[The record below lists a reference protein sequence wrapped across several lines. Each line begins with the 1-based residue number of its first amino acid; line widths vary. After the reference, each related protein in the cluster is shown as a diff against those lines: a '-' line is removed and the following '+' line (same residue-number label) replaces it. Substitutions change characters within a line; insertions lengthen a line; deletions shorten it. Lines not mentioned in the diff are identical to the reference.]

1 MSEILKPT
9 AYSCTNVEHV
19 VVLNIG
25 GKELQMDAHTALRM
39 AAMLSHSGRQA
50 KIYMG
55 DGGFSIYGFGTLTD
69 ANADA
74 LEVQKRRDGTVTFSN
89 NRV

>member
-9 AYSCTNVEHV
+9 AYSCTNVEHT

-50 KIYMG
+50 KLYMG
-55 DGGFSIYGFGTLTD
+55 DSGFNLYGFGTLTD
-69 ANADA
+69 AKADE
-74 LEVQKRRDGTVTFSN
+74 LKIQKRRDGTGAYIK
-89 NRV
+89 